1 MSEIAGTD
9 LFRRAMAF
17 DYGDAERSAIMR
29 EVWTPTPWMVE
40 AYTGRCD
47 EIREHNIIHW
57 CHDAFGQAASP
68 IHGRTGDWQRGCAT
82 VHGWT
87 WFGFSSEALMRQFL
101 GAWPQPD
108 SIGEAPA
115 SSSEPRG

>member
-1 MSEIAGTD
+1 
-9 LFRRAMAF
+9 
-17 DYGDAERSAIMR
+17 
-29 EVWTPTPWMVE
+29 MVN
-40 AYTGRCD
+40 AYTGRCG

-57 CHDAFGQAASP
+57 CHDAFGQEASP
-68 IHGRTGDWQRGCAT
+68 IHGRTGDWQRGCAI

-108 SIGEAPA
+108 SIGECPA
-115 SSSEPRG
+115 NTEEPRG